1 MKLQFFYVKDLC
13 RFVDCILEYKPDQH
27 IFNVGNRETISI
39 MDWVKACYYA
49 TGKRPQFVHV
59 YKDVEQRNY
68 FSFYNY
74 EYYLDVE
81 KMDSL
86 LSATMPLSEGLSE
99 AFAWYSK
106 NSDKVNRK
114 PFIPYIDDK
123 LAGR

>member
-27 IFNVGNRETISI
+27 IFNIGNRETISI

-49 TGKRPQFVHV
+49 AGKRPQFVHV

-81 KMDSL
+81 KNGFS
-86 LSATMPLSEGLSE
+86 SVYYN
-99 AFAWYSK
+99 AFVRRIIKSICMVFK
-106 NSDKVNRK
+106 E
-114 PFIPYIDDK
+114 
-123 LAGR
+123 